1 MTKAYKVTRTITQE
15 FISFGKNKEEAI
27 NNSYNYDYMNLS
39 FLATESMAQGDVVGG
54 SSKAQVIND
63 VVIIKQRGSNY
74 TDNIID
80 IEELVETG
88 ANILIEDWEGNLKT
102 LENFKKAN
110 NIEELMG

>member
-1 MTKAYKVTRTITQE
+1 MKAYKVTRTMTQE

-39 FLATESMAQGDVVGG
+39 FLATDSMAQGEVVGG

-63 VVIIKQRGSNY
+63 VVIIKQRGSDY
-74 TDNIID
+74 RDYIRD
-80 IEELVETG
+80 IEELIEKG

-102 LENFKKAN
+102 LETFRKEN
-110 NIEELMG
+110 NICFTKE

>member
-1 MTKAYKVTRTITQE
+1 MTKAYKVTRTMTQE
-15 FISFGKNKEEAI
+15 FISFGKNKQEAI
-27 NNSYNYDYMNLS
+27 ENSYNYDYINMK
-39 FLATESMAQGDVVGG
+39 FLATESMAQGDIKGG

-63 VVIIKQRGSNY
+63 VVIIKA
-74 TDNIID
+74 DNREMDTIT
-80 IEELVETG
+80 ELVETG